1 MTIARLFSFLVNW
14 PSWKCFLLSDEVETL
29 TMNISSLVIRLLV
42 TPYSSRGC
50 NTSMPYPTRN
60 HILFNMEYEKK
71 IRKSK
76 VGERG
81 QVTIPQAL
89 RTRYGV
95 MPGEEVIFEET
106 KDGLLLRK
114 VPRGDPLR
122 ALVGLVREPLD
133 IDEYLS
139 GARGAG
145 WSRELDE

>member
-1 MTIARLFSFLVNW
+1 
-14 PSWKCFLLSDEVETL
+14 
-29 TMNISSLVIRLLV
+29 MNISSLVTLLLV
-42 TPYSSRGC
+42 TRHSSRGR
-50 NTSMPYPTRN
+50 NTSMPQSDSKSYTV
-60 HILFNMEYEKK
+60 NMEYEKK

-133 IDEYLS
+133 VDEYLS
-139 GARGAG
+139 RARGAG

>member
-1 MTIARLFSFLVNW
+1 MTHNRVAVLARA
-14 PSWKCFLLSDEVETL
+14 
-29 TMNISSLVIRLLV
+29 SLESYI
-42 TPYSSRGC
+42 
-50 NTSMPYPTRN
+50 
-60 HILFNMEYEKK
+60 INMKYEKK
-71 IRKSK
+71 VRTSK

-95 MPGEEVIFEET
+95 LPGAEVAFEET

-133 IDEYLS
+133 VDEYLS
-139 GARGAG
+139 RARGAG